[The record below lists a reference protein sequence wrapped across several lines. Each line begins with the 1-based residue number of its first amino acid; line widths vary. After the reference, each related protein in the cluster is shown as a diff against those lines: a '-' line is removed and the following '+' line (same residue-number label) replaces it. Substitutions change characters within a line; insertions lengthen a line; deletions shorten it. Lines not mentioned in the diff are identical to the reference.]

1 MNIHAFLYTLTCGT
15 FRLLDGRRR
24 RTNIPSMLQR
34 IYRLVE
40 FLFKQFVRCHKK
52 FGIFWP
58 PLTEEEKLKR
68 KGTAL
73 PKKPVK
79 GGVIFA

>member
-1 MNIHAFLYTLTCGT
+1 
-15 FRLLDGRRR
+15 
-24 RTNIPSMLQR
+24 MLQR

-40 FLFKQFVRCHKK
+40 FLFKTFVHCHKK

-58 PLTEEEKLKR
+58 PLTDEEKLKR
-68 KGTAL
+68 EGTAL

-79 GGVIFA
+79 GGVILREFYYFYNNFNVNLVVYKFRKICQF